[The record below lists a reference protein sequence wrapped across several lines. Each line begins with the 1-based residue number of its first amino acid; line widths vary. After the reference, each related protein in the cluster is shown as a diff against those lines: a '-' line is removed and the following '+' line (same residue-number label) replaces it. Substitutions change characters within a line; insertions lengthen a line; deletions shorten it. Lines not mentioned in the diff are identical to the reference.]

1 MSGEL
6 FSHKVKAES
15 AAGITGKKK
24 CDAALLGMLLYC
36 RELSCDGV
44 LFQTENRDV
53 RDLFIRLVSHAAG
66 EGTVSLTKQKRKN
79 RPSLYSMRIR
89 DKGAIQKLFE
99 RVGIKD
105 LPVTRSLAGAPAV
118 SDKNL
123 GAFSAGVFLSC
134 GSVVEPQKGYHL
146 EFVAPT
152 NELCRDLGTMFS
164 ERIGIDGR
172 MITRRSAYV
181 LYFKESEHIEDILT
195 LIGAQRSSLE
205 LMNVKIFKDIRNR
218 VNRATNCDT
227 ANLGKQNRSAQRQIE
242 AIRKI
247 EATEGGLSKLPQEL
261 EDLAH
266 LRLQNPDMSLNELL
280 NVVTP
285 PISRSGLNHRLAKIE
300 EIAKELENN
309 A

>member
-15 AAGITGKKK
+15 AEGITGKKK

-36 RELSCDGV
+36 RELSGDKI

-53 RDLFIRLVSHAAG
+53 RDLFIRLVTHAAG
-66 EGTVSLTKQKRKN
+66 EGTVSLTTQKRKN
-79 RPSLYSMRIR
+79 RPSLYSMRMR
-89 DKGAIQKLFE
+89 DKAAIQKLFE
-99 RVGIKD
+99 RVGIKS
-105 LPVTRSLAGAPAV
+105 LPETRSLAGAPTV

-146 EFVAPT
+146 EFVTPT
-152 NELCRDLGTMFS
+152 FELCRDLGTMFS
-164 ERIGIDGR
+164 ERIGIEGR
-172 MITRRSAYV
+172 LMTRRSAYV

-227 ANLGKQNRSAQRQIE
+227 ANLGRQNRSAQRQIE

-247 EATEGGLSKLPQEL
+247 EASEGGLSKLPQEL
-261 EDLAH
+261 EDLAR
-266 LRLQNPDMSLNELL
+266 LRLENPDMSLNELM
-280 NVVTP
+280 NVVNP
-285 PISRSGLNHRLAKIE
+285 PISRSGLNHRLARIE
-300 EIAKELENN
+300 EIAKDLENN